1 MRQDRRD
8 AWAIAFVLLGPAVAW
23 LVALAASYAVADV
36 SCYLRNGGR
45 GVSAAVPVTI
55 LALNAVLA
63 VVPLVAGWVAV
74 RLWRGGRRGRRGV
87 AGAELARFAG
97 AVGLG
102 LAAIFLLGLVLLAVN
117 PLVFWNCG

>member
-74 RLWRGGRRGRRGV
+74 RLRRGGRRGV